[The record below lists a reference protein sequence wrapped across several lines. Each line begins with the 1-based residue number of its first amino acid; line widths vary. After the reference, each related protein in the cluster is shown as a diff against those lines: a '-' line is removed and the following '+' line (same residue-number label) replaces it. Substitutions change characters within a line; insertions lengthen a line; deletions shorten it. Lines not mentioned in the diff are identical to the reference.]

1 MKKRKKYI
9 YKIVYDHIGYCFN
22 FVCEAK
28 NDACAIKKL
37 YGVHVVDR
45 IISIE
50 RIGEDGFLYRAE

>member
-9 YKIVYDHIGYCFN
+9 YKIVYEHVGYCFN

-37 YGVHVVDR
+37 YKNIVDR
-45 IISIE
+45 VISIE
-50 RIGEDGFLYRAE
+50 CIGEDGFLYKAE

>member
-1 MKKRKKYI
+1 MKRKKYI
-9 YKIVYDHIGYCFN
+9 YKIVYDYIGFYFN

-28 NDACAIKKL
+28 NDVRAIKML
-37 YGVHVVDR
+37 YKKHLADK